1 MRRLLTVFLALFV
14 ALSLPSLAAADD
26 LGQQARRQLELART
40 DLDSGHPERALSAAQ
55 SALRLDPQ
63 LYEAMVV
70 KALAYE
76 VMGDTERAK
85 ALLVAYMELTSGI
98 RPVPE
103 ATAALERLTT
113 KRDLRRAAKAEKKQA
128 KSEKKDAK
136 AEKKDAKAEGKARKK
151 AGKAEARA
159 EKKADKAEA
168 KADKKLAKAKAKADK
183 KRRKA
188 ELKAL
193 KARQKAELKAARKG
207 E

>member
-1 MRRLLTVFLALFV
+1 MRRLLPVLFALFMVV
-14 ALSLPSLAAADD
+14 AGPAPDLADD
-26 LGQQARRQLELART
+26 LGVQARRQLDLARS
-40 DLDSGHPERALSAAQ
+40 DLDKGHPERALSAAQ

-76 VMGDTERAK
+76 VMGDTDLAK

-113 KRDLRRAAKAEKKQA
+113 KRDLRR
-128 KSEKKDAK
+128 S
-136 AEKKDAKAEGKARKK
+136 
-151 AGKAEARA
+151 
-159 EKKADKAEA
+159 A
-168 KADKKLAKAKAKADK
+168 KADKKQARSQKQDAKAETKAGEKLARAETKAGKKLARAEAKADK

-193 KARQKAELKAARKG
+193 KARQKEELEAARRRK
-207 E
+207 